1 LSNRSPIHGAQV
13 VPAALTSEAKGAP
26 SAEKTGKK
34 SALSLRDGFSS
45 VVGLMG
51 VRQQVQAI
59 CWTGGDTRHSEGAIA
74 RPI

>member
-1 LSNRSPIHGAQV
+1 MSIRSPIHGAQV

-26 SAEKTGKK
+26 SAEKEAKIA
-34 SALSLRDGFSS
+34 ALSLRDGFSS

-59 CWTGGDTRHSEGAIA
+59 CWSGGDTRHSEGAIA
-74 RPI
+74 PPI